1 MTTSETEEM
10 LEKCYEVG
18 CCGSFLLTDTPC
30 DSCPVLADIRL
41 YVEEL
46 NKGEK

>member
-18 CCGSFLLTDTPC
+18 CCGSFLLTDTMRQM
-30 DSCPVLADIRL
+30 SSAS
-41 YVEEL
+41 
-46 NKGEK
+46 